1 MGHFCLFAH
10 NINEHI
16 IPEMKKYLFIL
27 LITATSQIG
36 FGQKKDKEK
45 DIRTLLELTGSA
57 KLGIQALDKMLV
69 SFRDIYPN
77 VPTEFWE
84 EVRQEV
90 NPNDLVDMIVPIY
103 DDYYTLEDILA
114 LIEFYKS
121 DIGQKMTQVQSGILE
136 DSMNVGRK
144 WGEDLAKK
152 VVKRMERKGY

>member
-1 MGHFCLFAH
+1 
-10 NINEHI
+10 
-16 IPEMKKYLFIL
+16 MKKYLFIL